1 MAETRKLAIVRQPC
15 RKYWHGHVAMYRNSV
30 AFCVVLP
37 NGERRGVVLPRARF
51 WSRER
56 REARAEIL
64 AHRHLPG
71 TKVPRPANHYFWQT
85 VSVPLVLAEAEG
97 RVWRSRQ
104 PVRRYPARPIREGAR
119 HG

>member
-1 MAETRKLAIVRQPC
+1 MAEPRKPAIVRQPR
-15 RKYWHGHVAMYRNSV
+15 RKYWRGHVAIYRNSV
-30 AFCVVLP
+30 SFSVGLP
-37 NGERRGVVLPRARF
+37 SGDRRCVVLPRARF

-71 TKVPRPANHYFWQT
+71 TKVPRPSGHYHWNA
-85 VSVPLVLAEAEG
+85 VSVPLILAEVEG
-97 RVWRSRQ
+97 RLWRSRQ
-104 PVRRYPARPIREGAR
+104 PVRRYPARPIRKGAR